1 MPELPEVETMRRGML
16 PVLGATLVDVVR
28 PACRLHP
35 IRISPALPTLRR
47 RAVGAR
53 IVQLD
58 RRGKRLLVWL
68 DTDEALVF
76 EPRMTGLV
84 LLSDPPSLEHLRL
97 RVDLEGTTVPH
108 FWFWDRRGLGGVML
122 WNRHTVQRQLGPPHL
137 GPDALELDAD
147 RLRERLEKRRTPI
160 KVALL
165 DQSALAGVGNL
176 YASEILHE
184 ARIHPGIRCDH
195 LSRRQWQR
203 VADSMLHVLRE
214 AIRYEGSTLSDGTYR
229 TALNSPGGYQNHHRV
244 YDRAGELCAA
254 CRKVVIQRIV
264 QAQRAIFFCPGCQP
278 RSGRRAK
285 P

>member
-122 WNRHTVQRQLGPPHL
+122 WNRHTVQRQLAPPHL

-147 RLRERLEKRRTPI
+147 RLRERLESGGRPSRW
-160 KVALL
+160 
-165 DQSALAGVGNL
+165 
-176 YASEILHE
+176 
-184 ARIHPGIRCDH
+184 RCSI
-195 LSRRQWQR
+195 SRRWR
-203 VADSMLHVLRE
+203 ASAISMPR
-214 AIRYEGSTLSDGTYR
+214 RFCMKRGSTRAFAVIICRAANGNVWP
-229 TALNSPGGYQNHHRV
+229 TA
-244 YDRAGELCAA
+244 C
-254 CRKVVIQRIV
+254 CM
-264 QAQRAIFFCPGCQP
+264 CC
-278 RSGRRAK
+278 GRRFGTRDRRY
-285 P
+285 PMVPIEPR

>member
-1 MPELPEVETMRRGML
+1 MPELPEVETMRRGIQS
-16 PVLGATLVDVVR
+16 VLGATLVDVTR

-35 IRISPALPTLRR
+35 IRISPALATLRR
-47 RAVGAR
+47 RAMGAR

-84 LLSDPPSLEHLRL
+84 LLSDPPSHEHLRL
-97 RVDLEGTTVPH
+97 RIDLEGTGVPH
-108 FWFWDRRGLGGVML
+108 LWFWDRRGLGGVML
-122 WNRHTVQRQLGPPHL
+122 WNRTTVERQLGPPHL

-147 RLRERLEKRRTPI
+147 QLRERLQRRRGPI
-160 KVALL
+160 KVVLL

-176 YASEILHE
+176 YASEILHV
-184 ARIHPGIRCDH
+184 ARVHPASRCDQ
-195 LSRRQWQR
+195 LSRAQWQR
-203 VADSMLHVLRE
+203 VADSMLHVLHE

-229 TALNSPGGYQNHHRV
+229 TALNQAGGYQNHHRV

-254 CRKVVIQRIV
+254 CHKEVIQRIV
-264 QAQRAIFFCPGCQP
+264 QAQRATFFCPICQP
-278 RSGRRAK
+278 RSVRRAK